1 MHLEERHYLY
11 STNAPSEALF
21 SAPLANSEHMHL
33 DSHHVVVC
41 GDQAD
46 TIEAGVEKYWRMIC
60 TCPTPS
66 NILWMFHG
74 NTAIAVLTST
84 HWGYRFSLQSNHM
97 PALGP

>member
-1 MHLEERHYLY
+1 MYTKTISISVFGSIERIQLVR
-11 STNAPSEALF
+11 SQNTCIWIQQ
-21 SAPLANSEHMHL
+21 
-33 DSHHVVVC
+33 HHVVVC